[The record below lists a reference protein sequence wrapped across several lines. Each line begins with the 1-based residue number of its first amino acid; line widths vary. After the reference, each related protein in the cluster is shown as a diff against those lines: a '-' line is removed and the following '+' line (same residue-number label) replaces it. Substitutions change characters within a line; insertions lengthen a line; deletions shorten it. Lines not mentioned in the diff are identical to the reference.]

1 MNLSN
6 LLSSALKEF
15 IKKRE
20 STNRTAKQKTALVT
34 KRIVGSTIF
43 VIILAAGWVII
54 TLLSINQNNIATY
67 FQNSSSGVSSLMKF
81 LPKLGISVVNALFPA
96 LTLKITNIENWD
108 SSSFIIKIQI
118 IRLYLAKVLNVI
130 LYAGLN
136 LELATDNAW
145 FGSSS
150 SRIPF
155 DSSTYNCR
163 EDQAGLGLIILVFSE
178 FVTSKVIP
186 LLTVFFY

>member
-81 LPKLGISVVNALFPA
+81 LPKL
-96 LTLKITNIENWD
+96 
-108 SSSFIIKIQI
+108 
-118 IRLYLAKVLNVI
+118 
-130 LYAGLN
+130 
-136 LELATDNAW
+136 
-145 FGSSS
+145 
-150 SRIPF
+150 
-155 DSSTYNCR
+155 
-163 EDQAGLGLIILVFSE
+163 
-178 FVTSKVIP
+178 
-186 LLTVFFY
+186 